1 MLSVHDRLKKNAEVI
16 VGANV
21 SGRYEQLYRL
31 VYIQYEWARFM
42 LEGMRR
48 SKPYSAEI
56 AYWMYNDCWPALG
69 YAVVDY
75 YGNPK
80 SVWYATKYSGC
91 PIAATVKCSGNDLEF
106 IVLNDSLESKTLTYK
121 IKAYRPE
128 MEIVELNVG
137 TVHSQANVNVCAAT
151 ISQNEIDIE
160 TSVIFF
166 ELYDGETL
174 VSRARWYKRWLTDL
188 NLSRAKLTVDL
199 DKSAQIITVT
209 CNSGIALGV
218 AFDGKFTAEDNF
230 IDLLEGETRT
240 ICLNPRDVFDG
251 ITVYCY
257 NAPKL
262 TVK

>member
-1 MLSVHDRLKKNAEVI
+1 MVCDKVF
-16 VGANV
+16 VV
-21 SGRYEQLYRL
+21 
-31 VYIQYEWARFM
+31 
-42 LEGMRR
+42 
-48 SKPYSAEI
+48 PYCR
-56 AYWMYNDCWPALG
+56 NCQ
-69 YAVVDY
+69 
-75 YGNPK
+75 
-80 SVWYATKYSGC
+80 
-91 PIAATVKCSGNDLEF
+91 NDLAF
-106 IVLNDSLESKTLTYK
+106 IVLNDSLESKTFTYK

-128 MEIVELNVG
+128 TEIVELNVG
-137 TVHSQANVNVCAAT
+137 TVHSQANVNVCAAM
-151 ISQNEIDIE
+151 INQNENDIE

-188 NLSRAKLTVDL
+188 NLPCAKLTVDL

-209 CNSGIALGV
+209 CNSGIAFGV

-230 IDLLEGETRT
+230 IDLLEGEMRT
-240 ICLNPRDVFDG
+240 IYLNPRDVFDG

>member
-1 MLSVHDRLKKNAEVI
+1 MV
-16 VGANV
+16 
-21 SGRYEQLYRL
+21 
-31 VYIQYEWARFM
+31 
-42 LEGMRR
+42 
-48 SKPYSAEI
+48 PYCR
-56 AYWMYNDCWPALG
+56 NCQ
-69 YAVVDY
+69 
-75 YGNPK
+75 
-80 SVWYATKYSGC
+80 
-91 PIAATVKCSGNDLEF
+91 NDLAF
-106 IVLNDSLESKTLTYK
+106 IVLNDSLESKTFTYK

-128 MEIVELNVG
+128 TEIVELNVG
-137 TVHSQANVNVCAAT
+137 TVHSQANVNVCAAM
-151 ISQNEIDIE
+151 INQNENDNENDIE

-188 NLSRAKLTVDL
+188 NLPCAKLSVDL

-240 ICLNPRDVFDG
+240 IYLNLRDVFDG

-257 NAPKL
+257 KAPKL